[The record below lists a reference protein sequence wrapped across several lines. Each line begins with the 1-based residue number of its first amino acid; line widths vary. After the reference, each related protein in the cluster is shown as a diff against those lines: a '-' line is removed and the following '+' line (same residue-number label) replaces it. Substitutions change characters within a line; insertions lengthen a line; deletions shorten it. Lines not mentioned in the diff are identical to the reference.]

1 MGKHSSKKRKNRHGQ
16 SNQDRKATSSSGVI
30 LSPPPL
36 PQLDVP
42 AFRLAINSNGNE
54 SDDLKM
60 QNPKKKPK
68 KEKQVVRDAPEFCV
82 SPAKLKRVIRV
93 SDLQEL
99 VLWLLADGVASQ
111 WLLVKRKQ
119 DIRKAVVVMVP
130 GLDMALL
137 DGTVDLTS
145 VDEPVDEDIGE
156 VVRRENG
163 GSNSTAIAQGE
174 PMDDSL
180 AGCDVEEGEVMEK
193 DMPVEEVKWTVVGNK
208 KYPDAKPFSFY
219 PSMLAGRSLAPCLT
233 PLRNIFTHVWPTKT
247 DGDDKYNKIHSPISH
262 FLNCPIDKKA
272 PSNLPK
278 HRSTSRIGIT
288 QLLMTPEELY
298 DNEYPMHS
306 SVLRRMRQE
315 QGATEESQDDM
326 KERERLKEEGWVET
340 EVTGMENDTHNEAG
354 SITEGR
360 KIYSID
366 CEMCITEAGPE
377 LTRIS
382 VIGWDGNVVYDTL
395 VKPDRPIVDYLTQF
409 SGITKEKL
417 ESVAT
422 TLSDVQS
429 HLLQLFQ
436 PAHRIIL
443 VGQSLNSDLKALKF
457 MHPFI
462 VDTSLIYD
470 HSRGKPYKPSL
481 KWLSMKYLKR
491 EIQKG
496 QHIDPGTKKME
507 PGHDSIED
515 AVACIDLVKL
525 KLEKGLAFGSAE
537 VHTESIF
544 SRLERGYLSQG
555 NRHGLCWSA
564 VVDHGNP
571 AMLYTHAKKTVACQN
586 DKDVVNG
593 IQEALHWQPVPKH
606 SSTADPRAIM
616 AERGEISFVWARLR
630 ELEIL
635 RGWDNANRQQKQLDE
650 SSAIP
655 PMPPTP
661 HDPPAKVL
669 AKKVAETV
677 SRLQSIYKALP
688 LNTAFIVYSGT
699 GDPREMGRLYALQRK
714 FREEYRVRK
723 WDELS
728 VKWTDDEQ
736 QALNRAVKRTR
747 EGGLSFMTVKV
758 DEEQAEA

>member
-1 MGKHSSKKRKNRHGQ
+1 MGKNSSKKRKNRHGQ
-16 SNQDRKATSSSGVI
+16 GNQDRKATPSSNVI
-30 LSPPPL
+30 ASLPPL

-42 AFRLAINSNGNE
+42 TFRLATENNGNE
-54 SDDLKM
+54 SDDFKL
-60 QNPKKKPK
+60 QHQKKKPK
-68 KEKQVVRDAPEFCV
+68 KEKQVVRDVPEFCV

-99 VLWLLADGVASQ
+99 VLWLLADGVAPQ

-119 DIRKAVVVMVP
+119 DIKKVVVVMVP

-137 DGTVDLTS
+137 DGTVDLTGVNGS
-145 VDEPVDEDIGE
+145 ADEDMG
-156 VVRRENG
+156 
-163 GSNSTAIAQGE
+163 
-174 PMDDSL
+174 
-180 AGCDVEEGEVMEK
+180 EEGEVMEE
-193 DMPVEEVKWTVVGNK
+193 DEPVEEVEWTVVGNK
-208 KYPDAKPFSFY
+208 KKPDAIPFSFY
-219 PSMLAGRSLAPCLT
+219 PSLLVGRSLAPCLT

-262 FLNCPIDKKA
+262 FLNCPIDKNA
-272 PSNLPK
+272 PSNLSK

-288 QLLMTPEELY
+288 KLLMTPEELY

-315 QGATEESQDDM
+315 QDVTEEYQSDV
-326 KERERLKEEGWVET
+326 KGGERPKAEGWVET
-340 EVTGMENDTHNEAG
+340 EVTGMEDDNHNEAG

-360 KIYSID
+360 KIFSVD
-366 CEMCITEAGPE
+366 CEMCITEVGPE
-377 LTRIS
+377 LTRVS
-382 VIGWDGNVVYDTL
+382 VIGWDGRVVYDTL
-395 VKPDRPIVDYLTQF
+395 VKPNRPIVDYLTQF

-417 ESVAT
+417 HPITT

-429 HLLQLFQ
+429 HLVKLFL
-436 PAHRIIL
+436 PAHRVIL
-443 VGQSLNSDLKALKF
+443 VGQSLNSDMKALKL
-457 MHPFI
+457 MHPYI

-470 HSRGKPYKPSL
+470 HSKGKPYKPSL

-496 QHIDPGTKKME
+496 QHFNPGTKKME

-537 VHTESIF
+537 VRTESIF

-564 VVDHGNP
+564 VVDYGNP
-571 AMLYTHAKKTVACQN
+571 AMLYAHAKKTISCQN

-593 IQEALHWQPVPKH
+593 IQEALHWQPPPKH
-606 SSTADPRAIM
+606 TATTDPRAIL

-635 RGWDNANRQQKQLDE
+635 RGWDNTNRQQKQSDE
-650 SSAIP
+650 TS
-655 PMPPTP
+655 MPPPVPPTA

-669 AKKVAETV
+669 AEKAAETV
-677 SRLQSIYKALP
+677 SRLQSIHKALP
-688 LNTAFIVYSGT
+688 LNTAFVVYSGT
-699 GDPREMGRLYALQRK
+699 GDPREMGRLNALQKK
-714 FREEYRVRK
+714 FREEYRVKK

-736 QALNRAVKRTR
+736 QALNMAVKRTR

-758 DEEQAEA
+758 NKEA